1 MAALS
6 QIDQLISAGLGNIK
20 KLSYYRIILS
30 DPDTG
35 VTNMNYRS
43 LTIQLL
49 KRLFPMILNDQ
60 VLYNRLRSLLLAD
73 NKKLEDF
80 LLDGPEVVE
89 DQHLIGTAAFRR
101 FAQSMVPGQGR
112 VRDTTRRTLNT
123 VRKAANDNA
132 K

>member
-1 MAALS
+1 MAQLS
-6 QIDQLISAGLGNIK
+6 QIDQLVTSGLAPVK
-20 KLSYYRIILS
+20 KLSYARIVLTDVKAGITSMVYRDLS
-30 DPDTG
+30 IKIFQKI
-35 VTNMNYRS
+35 TNY
-43 LTIQLL
+43 
-49 KRLFPMILNDQ
+49 ILNDQ

-101 FAQSMVPGQGR
+101 FAQSIVPGQR
-112 VRDTTRRTLNT
+112 RIRDTTRRTLNT
-123 VRKAANDNA
+123 VRKVANDNA